1 MKMEQQTNQTTY
13 QNKEIE
19 DLIESE
25 YEKSILENESRT
37 YEFLAGKEKVVE
49 KPDFN
54 GKLTKKVQFVVVRP
68 NDSSRKEKKFELSRI
83 HVGKIYEQL
92 KKGLTVLEISRTGKG
107 KDTRYTVKPIAKT

>member
-1 MKMEQQTNQTTY
+1 MEQQTSQTTY

-25 YEKSILENESRT
+25 YEKSIPENESRT

-54 GKLTKKVQFVVVRP
+54 
-68 NDSSRKEKKFELSRI
+68 RK
-83 HVGKIYEQL
+83 L
-92 KKGLTVLEISRTGKG
+92 KKGTVQLIKIMCS
-107 KDTRYTVKPIAKT
+107 KPPIVITWIIE